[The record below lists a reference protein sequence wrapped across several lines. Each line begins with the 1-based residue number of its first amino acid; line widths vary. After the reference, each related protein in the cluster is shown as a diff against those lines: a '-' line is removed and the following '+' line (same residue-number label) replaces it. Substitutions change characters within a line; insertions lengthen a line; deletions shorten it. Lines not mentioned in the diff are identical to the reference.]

1 MKRGCVVGYIAC
13 IALLTGQLLS
23 PLSVSAFAQAKPEKA
38 AEPDLK
44 VAYTIA
50 FLKFLTHPKGDARP
64 TAPIMHM
71 CVIGDSGVAEA
82 FARADGAI
90 LSPDQKKTL
99 HVTSATDNL
108 NDRGLKNCWAVY
120 VEHSHRHL
128 IADIARELRG
138 TGVLLITES
147 KGALNDG
154 SMVNLLRVGDRLR
167 WEMSRTSIEAEKLVM
182 SSQVYRNAVKVE

>member
-23 PLSVSAFAQAKPEKA
+23 PLSVSAFAQVKPEKA
-38 AEPDLK
+38 AEPELK

-50 FLKFLTHPKGDARP
+50 FLKFLSHPKGDTRP
-64 TAPIMHM
+64 TDPIMHM
-71 CVIGDSGVAEA
+71 RVIGDSGVAEA
-82 FARADGAI
+82 FARVNGAT
-90 LSPDQKKTL
+90 LSPDEKKTL
-99 HVTSATDNL
+99 RVTSSPGNPD
-108 NDRGLKNCWAVY
+108 DRGLRDCWAVY

-128 IADIARELRG
+128 IADIARELKG
-138 TGVLLITES
+138 SGVLLITES
-147 KGALNDG
+147 KGALSDG
-154 SMVNLLRVGDRLR
+154 SMVNLLRVGNRLR